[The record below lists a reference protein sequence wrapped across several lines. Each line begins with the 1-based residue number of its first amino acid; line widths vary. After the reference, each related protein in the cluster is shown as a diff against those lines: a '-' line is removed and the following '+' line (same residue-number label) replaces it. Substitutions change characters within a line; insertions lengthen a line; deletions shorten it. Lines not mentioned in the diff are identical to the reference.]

1 LGAERCLFLWEG
13 IMKWGILRDIE
24 EKEIIESQI
33 DELDYCVYDTT
44 ICGHNCKGCK
54 YGIEEA

>member
-1 LGAERCLFLWEG
+1 
-13 IMKWGILRDIE
+13 MKWGILRDIE